1 MRTLMQSGGPL
12 GGVSAGF
19 ALPVLGVRS
28 AIAGIALITCL
39 VGGIGLGIA
48 ELRRA
53 R

>member
-1 MRTLMQSGGPL
+1 MLR
-12 GGVSAGF
+12 
-19 ALPVLGVRS
+19 
-28 AIAGIALITCL
+28 AIAAIALLTCL